1 MAKYISSISDF
12 VIQAMTTGSVME
24 NKAKGND
31 PEACFQMGMIHLL
44 GIDKPVSFRM
54 AISFFDRDVLKDNS
68 DAARLL
74 GFIAECEGN
83 YSQSFKYFSKAS
95 EIDNDSTKDSY
106 LQSVA
111 KERKKLIEYFSK
123 LVLPKSVV
131 NEEISTIL
139 NNNKKSK
146 KQYVETCSKIATL
159 CNDEPTC
166 LEAAQA
172 IYNEGDFFSALMWLK
187 KGKVDTK
194 NPLYESIEKK
204 TGEFRKMYMNSNTI
218 NVVELEGNALL
229 PKFDPDVLYS
239 DVKKTC
245 DKIAKG
251 SQAQWKEKNSNII
264 DPIVCKQKDEEYELA
279 LLEEEEEYK
288 RRNKRKRLIVLAV
301 MCVLWFIFGCLMER
315 NEPYGFADLCTSLT
329 FALLCYWPY
338 HYYSKKK
345 ETEEQKKRKKRNK
358 RNKNKAYK

>member
-44 GIDKPVSFRM
+44 GINKPISFRM

-68 DAARLL
+68 DAARIL

-95 EIDNDSTKDSY
+95 EIDNDSPLDSY
-106 LQSVA
+106 LQSVT
-111 KERKKLIEYFSK
+111 KERKKLIEYFNK

-131 NEEISTIL
+131 NAEISTIL
-139 NNNKKSK
+139 GNYKKSK
-146 KQYVETCSKIATL
+146 KHCVETCSKIATL

-172 IYNEGDFFSALMWLK
+172 LYNEGDFFSALIWLK
-187 KGKVDTK
+187 KGKVEAK
-194 NPLYESIEKK
+194 NSLYESLE
-204 TGEFRKMYMNSNTI
+204 RKMAKLANDFLDSQAI
-218 NVVELEGNALL
+218 NVIDIEGDSLL
-229 PKFDPDVLYS
+229 PKFDPDVLYAE
-239 DVKKTC
+239 VKKTC
-245 DKIAKG
+245 DKIANE
-251 SQAQWKEKNSNII
+251 SQKEWKEKTSKII
-264 DPIVCKQKDEEYELA
+264 DPIIRKQKDEEYELA
-279 LLEEEEEYK
+279 LLEEEEEDKKK
-288 RRNKRKRLIVLAV
+288 RKRKRLIVLAI
-301 MCVLWFIFGCLMER
+301 MCVVWFIFGCLMER
-315 NEPYGFADLCTSLT
+315 KEPYGFADLCASLT
-329 FALLCYWPY
+329 LALLCYWPY

-345 ETEEQKKRKKRNK
+345 EKEEQKKRKKRNK
-358 RNKNKAYK
+358 RNKK

>member
-95 EIDNDSTKDSY
+95 EIDNDSTRDSY

-111 KERKKLIEYFSK
+111 KERKKLIEYFNK

-187 KGKVDTK
+187 KGKVEAE
-194 NPLYESIEKK
+194 NSLYKSIEM
-204 TGEFRKMYMNSNTI
+204 KMTQLANDLIDSQTI
-218 NVVELEGNALL
+218 NIIELEGDSLL
-229 PKFDPDVLYS
+229 PKFDPDVLYAE
-239 DVKKTC
+239 VKKTC
-245 DKIAKG
+245 DAIASE
-251 SQAQWKEKNSNII
+251 SQKQWKEKTLKIV
-264 DPIVCKQKDEEYELA
+264 DPIIRKQKDEEYKLA
-279 LLEEEEEYK
+279 LLEEEEEDKK
-288 RRNKRKRLIVLAV
+288 RRKRKRLIVLAI
-301 MCVLWFIFGCLMER
+301 MCGLWFVFGLLMER
-315 NEPYGFADLCTSLT
+315 KEPYGFADLCASLT
-329 FALLCYWPY
+329 LALLCYWPY

-345 ETEEQKKRKKRNK
+345 EKEEQKKRKKQSRRNRK
-358 RNKNKAYK
+358 